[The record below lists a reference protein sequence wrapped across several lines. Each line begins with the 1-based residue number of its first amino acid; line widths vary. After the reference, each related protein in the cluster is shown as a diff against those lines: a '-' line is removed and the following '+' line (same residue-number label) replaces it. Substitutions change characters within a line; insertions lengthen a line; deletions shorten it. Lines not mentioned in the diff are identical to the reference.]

1 MKREIVTTSK
11 YRKELKVALKSKTFN
26 VKVLEDVVEKLRAD
40 IPLDAKYN
48 DHPLQGKFKGYRDC
62 HVHPDWVLVYG
73 KTDTKELK
81 ILELVRLNSH
91 SNLF

>member
-1 MKREIVTTSK
+1 MKRELVTSSK
-11 YRKELKVALKSKTFN
+11 YRKELKTALKSKTFN
-26 VKVLEDVVEKLRAD
+26 KDVLEDVIEKLRQD
-40 IPLDAKYN
+40 IPLDAKYR
-48 DHPLQGKFKGYRDC
+48 DHPLQGNFKGYRDC

-73 KTDTKELK
+73 KTDEKKLK